1 MKAFDLSQ
9 VRLKK
14 TTTVDHSAPKLKGVS
29 PSNPP
34 ESFNFQ
40 GLTLAADVEALSADH
55 DQVFMSFNIEHW
67 YVVLGPKK
75 TSATTFLPLSKSMA
89 VALSKLHDLHLTL
102 EEISSRIKADDD
114 LLKTCAELQRLI
126 HPEGSF
132 IKTSARSCKDVA
144 LQIGL
149 MDRYRELVSA
159 EITKSGSAIDE
170 MRLRSLF
177 MEAGRQV
184 LRFKDA
190 HDFLVSC
197 VLSERISGVI
207 SIPNFT
213 KVRISN
219 VL

>member
-9 VRLKK
+9 IRLKK
-14 TTTVDHSAPKLKGVS
+14 TTTVDHSAPKLKGVT
-29 PSNPP
+29 PSNTP
-34 ESFNFQ
+34 ESFKFQ
-40 GLTLAADVEALSADH
+40 SLTLTADVEALSVDH
-55 DQVFMSFNIEHW
+55 DQVFMSFNIVHW
-67 YVVLGPKK
+67 YDVLGPKK
-75 TSATTFLPLSKSMA
+75 TSATTFLPLSKPTA
-89 VALSKLHDLHLTL
+89 VALSKLHDLHLTR
-102 EEISSRIKADDD
+102 EEISSRIKANED
-114 LLKTCAELQRLI
+114 LLQTCAELQSLI

-149 MDRYRELVSA
+149 LDRYRELVST
-159 EITKSGSAIDE
+159 EITNSGNAINE

-197 VLSERISGVI
+197 VLSERISGVSSI
-207 SIPNFT
+207 SNLS

>member
-9 VRLKK
+9 IRLKK
-14 TTTVDHSAPKLKGVS
+14 TTTVDHSAPKLKGVT
-29 PSNPP
+29 PSNTP
-34 ESFNFQ
+34 ESFKFQ
-40 GLTLAADVEALSADH
+40 SLTLTADVEALSVD
-55 DQVFMSFNIEHW
+55 HW
-67 YVVLGPKK
+67 YDVLGPKK
-75 TSATTFLPLSKSMA
+75 TSATTFLPLSKPTA
-89 VALSKLHDLHLTL
+89 VALSKLHDLHLTR
-102 EEISSRIKADDD
+102 EEISSRIKANED
-114 LLKTCAELQRLI
+114 LLQTCAELQSLI

-149 MDRYRELVSA
+149 LDRYRELVST
-159 EITKSGSAIDE
+159 EITNSGNAINE

-197 VLSERISGVI
+197 VLSERISGVSSI
-207 SIPNFT
+207 SNLS

-219 VL
+219 AL